1 MSYLNETLHFTDNK
15 IYYTDIDQTYEIM
28 MDWEDEIMS
37 ASSAYICQNGGD
49 ILEVGFG
56 MGISAGY
63 IQSHS
68 INSHTICE
76 NHPQIIPLALEWAKN
91 KPNVTIVT
99 SSWYDVKDT
108 LGTFDGIFYDTF
120 GDDNWKEFGSTL
132 TSLCNK
138 GALATWF
145 NCSPSSSNLSV
156 YPSSSH
162 EAYSVNPEPNFYFNH
177 KTYYLPKWQL

>member
-1 MSYLNETLHFTDNK
+1 LGKT
-15 IYYTDIDQTYEIM
+15 
-28 MDWEDEIMS
+28 
-37 ASSAYICQNGGD
+37 
-49 ILEVGFG
+49 
-56 MGISAGY
+56 ISKTN
-63 IQSHS
+63 Q
-68 INSHTICE
+68 
-76 NHPQIIPLALEWAKN
+76 
-91 KPNVTIVT
+91 PNVTIIT

-132 TSLCNK
+132 TSLCNR
-138 GALATWF
+138 GTLATWF

-162 EAYSVNPEPNFYFNH
+162 EAYSVNPEPNFYINH